1 MDKILNREEYEDWK
15 EELYSLLGRAH
26 GDSQVCIYLA
36 DCKSVARIPKYFD
49 ERQIG
54 ILTSVFGTEDVV
66 VKERKE
72 DVTSRRGV
80 REYYGDIFGRIAD
93 SLEGIEAA
101 LKKYQSISGN
111 EVAAVGNE

>member
-1 MDKILNREEYEDWK
+1 MKRSIKEIWIRFLNREEYEDWK

-26 GDSQVCIYLA
+26 GDSQVYVYLE

-66 VKERKE
+66 IKESKK
-72 DVTSRRGV
+72 DVTSRRDV

-101 LKKYQSISGN
+101 LKEIS
-111 EVAAVGNE
+111 EHFRE

>member
-1 MDKILNREEYEDWK
+1 MKRSIKEIWIRFLNREEYEDWK

-101 LKKYQSISGN
+101 LKEIS
-111 EVAAVGNE
+111 EYFRE